1 MNFFYSDNSDYQL
14 FNGDS
19 SNIFNGNMTL
29 HDDEGEYNQFINY
42 DCKLFN
48 KIAFE
53 ENDTSFQN
61 SLEFKKGSGIEDIID
76 NKNYSNYSDKSTNE
90 EESPKKSFLNKKRKN
105 IFFTKKV
112 PKADK
117 LNNNSQEKKLEKRGR
132 KSQFDTKEGKHNKLS
147 DDNIINKIKVHL
159 FYYIR
164 DIIKQNSNE
173 QIDLKKIG
181 NKFTA
186 DHKINKNM
194 RQYKMKIRDILMEEE
209 ISTKYSTL
217 DKFENRKIIEEIYQK
232 QEDKKVIQI
241 LELTFE
247 EILILFRKNL
257 DIPEDKWNLSLIAE
271 KIKGLDLIDNYNKYE
286 DIDYFIN
293 ELIEKYKDKIS
304 TDELEEYISN
314 IKRLC
319 SRYINWFQSKTVRP

>member
-1 MNFFYSDNSDYQL
+1 MNFIYLDTSDYQL
-14 FNGDS
+14 FNENS
-19 SNIFNGNMTL
+19 SNIFNGNITL
-29 HDDEGEYNQFINY
+29 HDYEDENEPIINY
-42 DCKLFN
+42 DYKLD
-48 KIAFE
+48 KSISFE
-53 ENDTSFQN
+53 ENDTNFKN
-61 SLEFKKGSGIEDIID
+61 SEFKKGSGIEEIID

-304 TDELEEYISN
+304 NDELEEYISN
-314 IKRLC
+314 VKRLC
-319 SRYINWFQSKTVRP
+319 SRYINWFQSKTARP